1 MKRLPMK
8 NAEALA
14 IVEVFAEKHGFHEES
29 RKRPEVIGFARGDS
43 WNDSW
48 ISVERD
54 ADGPVVWGCSKGVR
68 ISPEVITAAVRMF
81 PEEAPLRLMDV
92 LESYF

>member
-43 WNDSW
+43 W
-48 ISVERD
+48 ISVERGV
-54 ADGPVVWGCSKGVR
+54 DGPVVWGCSKGVR

>member
-14 IVEVFAEKHGFHEES
+14 IVERFAERRGFHEES
-29 RKRPEVIGFARGDS
+29 RARPEVIGFARGDS
-43 WNDSW
+43 W
-48 ISVERD
+48 ISVERGV
-54 ADGPVVWGCSKGVR
+54 DGPVVWGCSKGVR

-81 PEEAPLRLMDV
+81 PEEAPL
-92 LESYF
+92 

>member
-43 WNDSW
+43 W

-68 ISPEVITAAVRMF
+68 ISPEVITAEVLMF
-81 PEEAPLRLMDV
+81 PERLWDV
-92 LESYF
+92 LESHF